1 MTSVTQKIPNYI
13 QGMSEQ
19 PDELKLQG
27 QTTDLLNC
35 VPDIV
40 NQVVKRPGSRFVQNV
55 DSEID
60 AEWFNYYRD
69 EQEQYIGCI
78 KQDGTVRIWDA
89 LNGNEETVTQTQ
101 ATKDYFATTAE
112 GATSRGLEDLQT
124 YTINDFTFV
133 TNRNVFPRMT
143 DDKTPVLENQGY
155 AEVKVL
161 AYGREYKFTIIIG
174 ESLEIPITY
183 TTPANPGQDAISVD
197 EILTAWETQLNEV
210 GFDTIICGNGIYFTP
225 NADKVFNGLE
235 LTAAGEGYEVANNVS
250 TEWIDG
256 ITPQAGP
263 NINITAV
270 DGTGGITAFTW
281 DGSQEVPPLGT
292 VLTVDQSQTTDAT
305 LTVVNVGTGVD
316 TTFNV
321 STIDS
326 QTMNVF
332 TDNISDFSRL
342 PSQNKNGYRLK
353 VSNTSDAEEDDF
365 WVQFE
370 TNDGEKG
377 EGVWSEILQPDALTT
392 IDSATMP
399 HQIQRTGIGTF
410 EVSTV
415 DYGKREAGVVG
426 YIDET
431 IDGVTYTIE
440 DSART
445 TNPLPSWINQFPPA
459 LNIGSNRKPI
469 SKILLFRNR
478 LVFLSNENVSL
489 SQSGEFFSFFADS
502 TIVLSAQDPIDVAA
516 ASQKPA
522 LLYDGIEQNNGLV
535 LFGATQQYLLSSDD
549 STAGLTQD
557 TVRLG
562 TIGYYLY
569 DKDVRPVNMGITV
582 GFSNTGGRSF
592 RFFEMADIT
601 IDGEPQVVEIS
612 KTVSQL
618 LPNQLTQ
625 IADSQE
631 GSQLFFSNA
640 DPGRENE
647 VWGFRYYNSNQRRL
661 QAAWHRWILP
671 GNVIYHCIMRDTYF
685 AVVRYPDNQ
694 NRILEFDIKISDETK
709 FYGDF
714 RIHLDNM
721 VDLAGSDVVQGGIV
735 GQTPGARTQ
744 AVFLIPESEGEDVIV
759 ELPDLPTVAYK
770 ASIGQFK
777 KVTYV
782 EFNGNIWGV
791 IDDVTQEYV
800 GEPLV
805 IGYTFDMQIKIPKF
819 YVVARNQTSDTII
832 KSDTRASLII
842 HRFTLD
848 AGATGTFDCTIKRLG
863 YADYV
868 ETFEA
873 NTMDTYKSNTPNL
886 ADQITR
892 NISCYCRNVNLDII
906 LSSQHPSPFTLYS
919 IAWEGDYTNK
929 FYKSV

>member
-1 MTSVTQKIPNYI
+1 MASVTQKIPNYI

-35 VPDIV
+35 VPDVV

-55 DSEID
+55 ESEIN

-89 LNGNEETVTQTQ
+89 INGNEQTVAQTAET
-101 ATKDYFATTAE
+101 KSYFATTAA

-124 YTINDFTFV
+124 LTINDVTFV

-143 DDKTPVLENQGY
+143 DDKTSVLENQGY

-161 AYGREYKFTIIIG
+161 AYGREYKFTIIIN
-174 ESLEIPITY
+174 ESLEIPISF
-183 TTPANPGQDAISVD
+183 TTATNPTTTAISVD
-197 EILTAWETQLNEV
+197 DILGPWEDALQAA
-210 GFDTIICGNGIYFTP
+210 GFDTLICGNGIYFTP
-225 NADKVFNGLE
+225 QADKVFNGLE
-235 LTAAGEGYEVANNVS
+235 LTTAGEGYVVGDQVQ
-250 TEWIDG
+250 TEWDDG
-256 ITPQAGP
+256 GIPTAGP
-263 NINITAV
+263 EINITEV
-270 DGTGGITAFTW
+270 DSNGAIIAFTW
-281 DGSQEVPPLGT
+281 NGAQETPPVDT
-292 VLTVDQSQTTDAT
+292 VLTVVQGGSTSPAT
-305 LTVVNVGTGVD
+305 LTVVTVSTGVD

-365 WVQFE
+365 WVEFE
-370 TNDGEKG
+370 ANDGEKG
-377 EGVWSEILQPDALTT
+377 EGVWNEILQPDALTT
-392 IDSATMP
+392 IDATTMP
-399 HQIQRTGIGTF
+399 HQIERLKTGDF
-410 EVSTV
+410 NVSTV

-426 YIDET
+426 YEDVT

-445 TNPLPSWINQFPPA
+445 TNPLPSWINQFPST
-459 LNIGSNRKPI
+459 LNIGRNRKPI

-489 SQSGEFFSFFADS
+489 SQAGQFFFFFADS
-502 TIVLSAQDPIDVAA
+502 TIVLSAQDPIDVSA

-522 LLYDGIEQNNGLV
+522 LLYDGVEQNNGLV

-549 STAGLTQD
+549 STVGLTQE

-569 DKDVRPVNMGITV
+569 DKDVRPVNMGTTV
-582 GFSNTGGRSF
+582 GFANLGGRSF
-592 RFFEMADIT
+592 RFFEMANIT
-601 IDGEPQVVEIS
+601 IDGEPNITEVS

-647 VWGFRYYNSNQRRL
+647 VWGFRYYNAGERRL
-661 QAAWHRWILP
+661 QAAWHRWTLP
-671 GNVIYHCIMRDTYF
+671 GNVVYHCVMRDTYY
-685 AVVRYPDNQ
+685 AVVRVGNE
-694 NRILEFDIKISDETK
+694 NRILEFDIKITDETK
-709 FYGDF
+709 YYGDF

-721 VDLAGSDVVQGGIV
+721 VDIPADTVKQGGTVIE
-735 GQTPGARTQ
+735 GTTESYPGDKTQ
-744 AVFLIPESEGEDVIV
+744 AVFPIP
-759 ELPDLPTVAYK
+759 
-770 ASIGQFK
+770 
-777 KVTYV
+777 
-782 EFNGNIWGV
+782 
-791 IDDVTQEYV
+791 
-800 GEPLV
+800 
-805 IGYTFDMQIKIPKF
+805 
-819 YVVARNQTSDTII
+819 
-832 KSDTRASLII
+832 
-842 HRFTLD
+842 
-848 AGATGTFDCTIKRLG
+848 
-863 YADYV
+863 
-868 ETFEA
+868 
-873 NTMDTYKSNTPNL
+873 
-886 ADQITR
+886 
-892 NISCYCRNVNLDII
+892 
-906 LSSQHPSPFTLYS
+906 LSGLKLY
-919 IAWEGDYTNK
+919 
-929 FYKSV
+929 FLFL